1 MNSQERV
8 WAVLNRKP
16 ADRVPIHIITLDG
29 KICDEVLGKPPRTAF
44 DAIDDIEN
52 QYPEDW
58 IERVNGILTN
68 IEISVFSRSQEAA
81 AVLGFDTVGAGYIPF
96 IFESKTEMIDIFG
109 RKYQI
114 INTHGH
120 IMPYYMDGLIKNRED
135 WENFPKDDPTKI
147 FIEAKKLFKTILR
160 RKKKSKNPNMCIMAQ
175 DDYASVFP
183 PAWQAFGMN
192 AFVRNLKKDPKLI
205 VEILDYSTEIVIGLF
220 KAYSELGVKIFFEA
234 SDLAFRS
241 GPLIN
246 PKYVNEYVLP
256 CMKRVTETVHEFG
269 GKIIFHSDGDITSLL
284 DFIVNSGFD
293 AVHCL
298 EPPYVELKP
307 LKEKYGEKLSFL
319 GNIDTSHVLVN
330 GTKEEVENAVKFT
343 IRNLGQDGGLII
355 SPTNTHPAMN
365 LQQIKW
371 MIEAVQKYGT
381 YPIKI

>member
-16 ADRVPIHIITLDG
+16 VDRVPIHIITLDG

-68 IEISVFSRSQEAA
+68 IEISVFSQSQEAA
-81 AVLGFDTVGAGYIPF
+81 AELGFDTVGAGYIPF
-96 IFESKTEMIDIFG
+96 IFESKTEMSDIFG

-114 INTHGH
+114 VNTHGH
-120 IMPYYMDGLIKNRED
+120 IMPYYMGGVIKNRKD
-135 WENFPKDDPTKI
+135 WENYPKYDSTKI

-160 RKKKSKNPNMCIMAQ
+160 RKKKSKNPDMCIIAQ

-220 KAYSELGVKIFFEA
+220 KTYSELGAKIFFEA

-246 PKYVNEYVLP
+246 PKYVDEYVFP
-256 CMKRVTETVHEFG
+256 CMKRVTEAVHEFG

-284 DFIVNSGFD
+284 DFIVSSGFD
-293 AVHCL
+293 GVHCL
-298 EPPYVELKP
+298 EPPYVKLKP
-307 LKEKYGEKLSFL
+307 LKEKYGEKLCFL

-330 GTKEEVENAVKFT
+330 GTKEEVENAVKYA
-343 IRNLGQDGGLII
+343 IKNLGQDGGLII

-381 YPIKI
+381 YPIKL